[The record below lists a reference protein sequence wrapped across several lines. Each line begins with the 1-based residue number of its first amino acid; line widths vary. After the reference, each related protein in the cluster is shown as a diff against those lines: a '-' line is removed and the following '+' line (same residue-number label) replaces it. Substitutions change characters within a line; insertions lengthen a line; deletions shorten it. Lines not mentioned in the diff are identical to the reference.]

1 MRDSSRE
8 LLRQRGIAQV
18 LLNRLDTQRLPYAL
32 KLKKKVDA
40 GEHLS
45 EHDTEFLKRIF
56 KESGE
61 ARRLVE
67 KQPQYRELVDKMTSL
82 YEEIVRKGAENQLKP
97 PPPPKRSE
105 FDEFV

>member
-8 LLRQRGIAQV
+8 SLRQRGIAQV

-32 KLKKKVDA
+32 KLKKRMDA

-45 EHDTEFLKRIF
+45 EHDTQFLKRVF
-56 KESGE
+56 EESRE
-61 ARRLVE
+61 ARKLVE
-67 KQPQYRELVDKMTSL
+67 KQPQYREIVDKMTNL

-105 FDEFV
+105 FDDFV